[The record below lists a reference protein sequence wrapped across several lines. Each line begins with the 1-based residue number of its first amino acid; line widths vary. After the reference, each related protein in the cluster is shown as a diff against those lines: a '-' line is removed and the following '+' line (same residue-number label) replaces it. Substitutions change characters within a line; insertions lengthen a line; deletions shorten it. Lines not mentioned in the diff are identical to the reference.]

1 MSVQSE
7 SRSEPTPG
15 APSALPPQGGAA
27 GGPAEPVPGRPHGG
41 PGGDSAGGSILVWD
55 VPVRVFHWLM
65 ALCFAGAW
73 LTAESESWRL
83 LHVALGYTMAA
94 LVVFR
99 VVWGLVGTRHARFT
113 AFVRGP
119 SAVARYVRSIV
130 RHEPEHHTGHNP
142 AGALAS
148 VALLALAALI
158 TFTGW
163 ANYDEIALP
172 WPAQWMEELHE
183 GAASVMLALVGVHVL
198 AVVLS
203 SRLHRENL
211 ARAMVTGRKT
221 GPASDGIR
229 SAWRSLGALMVVAVL
244 SFWWLQWQGAPGG
257 GAGDGAADGAAAV
270 QPEQQHAS
278 RAGRKAGREHD
289 DDD

>member
-1 MSVQSE
+1 MVR
-7 SRSEPTPG
+7 RSP
-15 APSALPPQGGAA
+15 AA
-27 GGPAEPVPGRPHGG
+27 IRVPGMRFQ
-41 PGGDSAGGSILVWD
+41 V
-55 VPVRVFHWLM
+55 LM

-83 LHVALGYTMAA
+83 LHVTLGYTMAA

-99 VVWGLVGTRHARFT
+99 VVWGLVGTRHARFS

-130 RHEPEHHTGHNP
+130 RQEPEHHTGHNP
-142 AGALAS
+142 AGALAI

-198 AVVLS
+198 AVCS
-203 SRLHRENL
+203 AAACT
-211 ARAMVTGRKT
+211 ARTWRVPWS
-221 GPASDGIR
+221 PAAR
-229 SAWRSLGALMVVAVL
+229 QAPRATASA
-244 SFWWLQWQGAPGG
+244 APG
-257 GAGDGAADGAAAV
+257 AAWA
-270 QPEQQHAS
+270 
-278 RAGRKAGREHD
+278 R
-289 DDD
+289 